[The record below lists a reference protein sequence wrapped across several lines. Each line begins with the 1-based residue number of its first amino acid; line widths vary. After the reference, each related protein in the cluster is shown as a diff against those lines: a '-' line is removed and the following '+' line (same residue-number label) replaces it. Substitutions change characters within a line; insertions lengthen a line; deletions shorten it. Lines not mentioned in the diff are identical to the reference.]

1 MALRNQ
7 PYFPLYVQD
16 VLSDEKLVEC
26 SAESH
31 GVYFRLLCIL
41 HKQDD
46 YGKLYLKA
54 KYKQNESK
62 IKSFAILLSKPL
74 PFTVEVIENSLTE
87 LIEEKVLYIDG
98 DFLCQKRMIRDCE
111 ISQLRAG
118 AGSKGGKVGRNSGT
132 KRYYNVPGYLYLIYD
147 DNDNE
152 AFKVGISQEPD
163 KRIYGIIRKTQR
175 PNLKFRKRWYV
186 DDMGEA
192 EQIVL
197 DYYDDIRDGEW
208 IYGKYNLIDIEQ
220 QILKLI
226 KSKLKANS
234 ENANE
239 YENENENSIS
249 EGGTGETSFMGYGEI
264 EGELLFADSWLDVTA
279 IQAGS
284 SVPKVKMLLRRFID
298 REKAANPKGA
308 TLNDFRRH
316 FVMWLNKEVSKDK
329 PTAQQPQ
336 VKKLTQAEQDAKDK
350 ADIEEHSRR
359 MGINTTPP
367 PG

>member
-7 PYFPLYVQD
+7 PYMPLYVQD

-87 LIEEKVLYIDG
+87 LIEEKVLFIDG
-98 DFLCQKRMIRDCE
+98 DFLCQKRMIRDYE

-147 DNDNE
+147 DNDDE

-226 KSKLKANS
+226 KSKLKANT
-234 ENANE
+234 
-239 YENENENSIS
+239 ENESDN
-249 EGGTGETSFMGYGEI
+249 EI
-264 EGELLFADSWLDVTA
+264 ESDIAIKYSADFLKFWDA
-279 IQAGS
+279 Y
-284 SVPKVKMLLRRFID
+284 PR
-298 REKAANPKGA
+298 
-308 TLNDFRRH
+308 
-316 FVMWLNKEVSKDK
+316 
-329 PTAQQPQ
+329 
-336 VKKLTQAEQDAKDK
+336 KKNKDK
-350 ADIEEHSRR
+350 AFDYWKRKRSKPPIAEILAKVELQKKSEDWTKD
-359 MGINTTPP
+359 GGKYIPYPGSYINA
-367 PG
+367 GGWYDEVHEKRLVVQL